1 MVKQTCRHNTTDEE
15 CQLVVRGSHML
26 LVSFFLLL
34 TLSLL
39 ADFAI
44 GANQD
49 QSSQKHLIG
58 NGKLTHVY
66 TGLFNTEHLQTLFRL

>member
-26 LVSFFLLL
+26 LVSFFLFPNCILALLLL

-39 ADFAI
+39 ADFAV
-44 GANQD
+44 GANKD
-49 QSSQKHLIG
+49 QSSPKNLIG

-66 TGLFNTEHLQTLFRL
+66 TVHRTL